1 MDSITIESITTQLKP
16 LERYA
21 KEHKGMIGTA
31 IGLTLV
37 YRVFRMLN
45 SGPPKRFKGLPY
57 VTTWDIIK
65 SIVEGNS
72 TQEHYEKYV
81 NPVLDKAHG
90 LYVVSIYSKD
100 QMNFFDLH
108 LTLYS
113 NLYSLVG
120 NFDLLI
126 LV

>member
-31 IGLTLV
+31 IGLTLI

-72 TQEHYEKYV
+72 IQEHYEKYV

-90 LYVVSIYSKD
+90 LYVVSTHTVKIKGIFFTIY
-100 QMNFFDLH
+100 
-108 LTLYS
+108 TL
-113 NLYSLVG
+113 LYIATSIPWLATS
-120 NFDLLI
+120 I
-126 LV
+126 C